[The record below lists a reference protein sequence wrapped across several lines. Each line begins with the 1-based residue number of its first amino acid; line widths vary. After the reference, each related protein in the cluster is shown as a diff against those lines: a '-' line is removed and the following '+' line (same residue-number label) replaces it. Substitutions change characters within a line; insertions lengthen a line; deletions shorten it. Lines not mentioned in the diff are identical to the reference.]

1 MEAAAAPTK
10 QRPDTMELFY
20 EEVKKIHGRA
30 LWQTE
35 GTAKKAATLPYLW
48 KYRDFRPLLFKA
60 AEIVPIE
67 LAERRVLV
75 MANPGIVTDWQAS
88 NTLLAN
94 LQIIKPGEVARSHR
108 HSASALRLVV
118 EGTGAYTAVN
128 GEKSYMDPGDFVTTP
143 NGTWHDHGNE
153 GKAEMIWLDGLDV
166 PLIQALEVN
175 FFELY
180 PESKQPLTN
189 PDELSLRLYG
199 TGSLKPTWVKHDA
212 LHSPL
217 LNYKF
222 AQTYG
227 TLKSIAERTDGSA
240 YDGVSVEYINPLT
253 GGPALPTIAC
263 FASLLR
269 PGQHTKAR
277 RHTGS
282 KIFHV
287 IKGKGASIIAGR
299 SFDWDE
305 KDTFVVP
312 SWVWHEHSAT
322 SESVL
327 FSYSDAAILPAL
339 GLYREEALTDNG
351 GHQRV
356 EGKFETLAVPERTD
370 PRVLTMSRSHP
381 ST

>member
-1 MEAAAAPTK
+1 MSTTVAAKRESAAL
-10 QRPDTMELFY
+10 DDFY
-20 EEVKKIHGRA
+20 AEVKQVHGKA

-35 GTAKKAATLPYLW
+35 GTAKRPPTLPYLW

-67 LAERRVLV
+67 LAERRVLI
-75 MANPGIVTDWQAS
+75 MANPGILTDWQAS

-108 HSASALRLVV
+108 HSAAALRLII
-118 EGTGAYTAVN
+118 EGSGAYTAVD
-128 GEKSYMDPGDFVTTP
+128 GEKSYMEPGDFVTTP

-153 GKAEMIWLDGLDV
+153 GKGEMVWLDGLDV

-180 PESKQPLTN
+180 PESKQAITR

-199 TGSLKPTWVKHDA
+199 SGSLKPTWVRHGA

-222 AQTYG
+222 EQTYRA
-227 TLKSIAERTDGSA
+227 LKSMAERSEGSPH
-240 YDGVSVEYINPLT
+240 DGVSVEYVNPLT

-263 FASLLR
+263 FASLLA
-269 PGQHTKAR
+269 PGLHTKAH
-277 RHTGS
+277 RHSGGTIYHVVKGTGT
-282 KIFHV
+282 
-287 IKGKGASIIAGR
+287 SIIGGR

-312 SWVWHEHSAT
+312 SWDWHEHIAT
-322 SESVL
+322 TESVL
-327 FSYSDAAILPAL
+327 FSFSDSAILPAL
-339 GLYREEALTDNG
+339 GLYREEAFSENG
-351 GHQRV
+351 GFQRIA
-356 EGKFETLAVPERTD
+356 GKFEPLPVPVRPD
-370 PRVLTMSRSHP
+370 PRVLTMSRSDAP
-381 ST
+381 G